1 MKRRKKSTAKRALQV
16 VPPKKKVLGLVLGF
30 KIALGTN
37 LEKKTPTTLPA

>member
-16 VPPKKKVLGLVLGF
+16 VPPKKVLGLVLGF